1 MCQINA
7 KEGELGGRGW
17 ASGDKIQGCAGG
29 GQHIS
34 APWRSG
40 HALPTPPTGSH
51 GLLSHLPA
59 PEIPGRGVRPC
70 TSTRVPVPVHACM
83 RACVHVCVC
92 VCVCVWLGGC
102 QLPPP
107 PQFSCSTSFSSLGM
121 PSWSSAGQ
129 GKHLKL
135 KGPWFPGTAKGPLG
149 FRS

>member
-7 KEGELGGRGW
+7 KEGVLGGRGW

-83 RACVHVCVC
+83 CACVRVC